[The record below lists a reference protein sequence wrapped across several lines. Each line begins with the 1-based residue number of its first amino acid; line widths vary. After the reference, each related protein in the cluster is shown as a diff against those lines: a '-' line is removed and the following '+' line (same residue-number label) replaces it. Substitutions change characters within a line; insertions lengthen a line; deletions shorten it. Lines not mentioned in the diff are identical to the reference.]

1 MNATQRRLEG
11 KVALIV
17 GAGQTPGPKMGNGRA
32 TALLFAREGAQVLA
46 ADQNIASA
54 EETVALIQSEGGSAA
69 AVETDVTDESSIQRA
84 VHDCTQR
91 WNRLDILHNNVGISV
106 AGGDAPVTEITV
118 EAFDRIMAVNL
129 RSVVLA
135 CKHALP
141 IMRDQGSGVILT
153 ISSIAALVILYSS
166 AQAGSIRIGTEG
178 AYPPWN
184 AKDESG
190 KLIGFEVEL
199 AGWLC
204 IYMKA
209 DCTLVEQDW
218 DGMIPG
224 LIMRKY
230 DAIMAG
236 MSITDER
243 MKTINFSQGYADE
256 VASLAVMKGSS
267 LEGMDTPKAINLSTG
282 GGAAKKALKTL
293 TAALAGKTI
302 GVQTA
307 TIHQNFLESGDVG
320 NVKVRT
326 YKTQDEVNLDLAA
339 GRIDA
344 ALAAAVA
351 FTDYAEKSG
360 KPVVLVGPTFSG
372 GAFGN
377 GVGVGI
383 RKADTQLLEDFN
395 KAIDSARKSG
405 KISELAIRWFG
416 FDASM

>member
-1 MNATQRRLEG
+1 MKDLKRIFISFVTIFFLLVGNA
-11 KVALIV
+11 
-17 GAGQTPGPKMGNGRA
+17 
-32 TALLFAREGAQVLA
+32 
-46 ADQNIASA
+46 
-54 EETVALIQSEGGSAA
+54 
-69 AVETDVTDESSIQRA
+69 
-84 VHDCTQR
+84 
-91 WNRLDILHNNVGISV
+91 
-106 AGGDAPVTEITV
+106 
-118 EAFDRIMAVNL
+118 
-129 RSVVLA
+129 
-135 CKHALP
+135 
-141 IMRDQGSGVILT
+141 
-153 ISSIAALVILYSS
+153 YSDK
-166 AQAGSIRIGTEG
+166 IKIGTEG

-184 AKDESG
+184 AKDASG
-190 KLIGFEVEL
+190 NLIGFEVDLAKEL
-199 AGWLC
+199 CA
-204 IYMKA
+204 IMKHE
-209 DCTLVEQDW
+209 CTIVEQDW

-224 LIMRKY
+224 LIMRKF

-267 LEGMDTPKAINLSTG
+267 LEGMDTPESINLSKG
-282 GGAAKKALKTL
+282 NNKVLKTL
-293 TAALAGKTI
+293 TAALAGKTV

-320 NVKVRT
+320 KINIRT

-339 GRIDA
+339 GRIDV

-360 KPVVLVGPTFSG
+360 KPVVLVGPTFAG

-383 RKADTQLLEDFN
+383 RKDDTALLKDFN
-395 KAIDSARKSG
+395 KAIKKASKSG
-405 KISELAIRWFG
+405 KISELAIKWFG